1 MNYIDQKFS
10 KKSQKTELLVPLFN
24 IISDIIAIEIS
35 FLLAYWLRFYFEP
48 LVKIFP
54 FDGVIPPLSGYIQLS
69 FMVIPVWL
77 LIFQSRKMYRLKRV
91 VFIFDEFFLIGRLVT
106 FGIVFA
112 FGLIFFYRVFPYSR
126 LVFVLIWLISIVL
139 ITFGRYL
146 VLKYE
151 KNLYNRGKGLKEAL
165 IIGNTQT
172 AREIYNNFSN
182 HKYAG
187 FHIMGYA
194 DESNGSLENYLDG
207 KNRLGSYSDIVNIIQ
222 KYNIETV
229 LVTVHS
235 SEHDKLFELMKEC
248 EGENVEF
255 LMVPDFLEVITSSVR
270 VQEIDGIPF
279 LKIKSI
285 PMNVWNR
292 ILKRTFDFVFAFAVL
307 LITSPLMIILALL
320 VKLTSKG
327 PVFYKQ
333 ERLSMTGKKFYMIKF
348 RSMVVNA
355 EKETGA
361 VYVQKG
367 DVRYTKIGEF
377 LRKYSL
383 DELPQFINVLKGE
396 MSIVGPRPE
405 REHFINMFKSK
416 IPKYLERH
424 RVKCGITGWAQ
435 VNGLR
440 GSDTSI
446 EKRIEYDIYYI
457 EHWSII
463 FDLKIIIKTL
473 KEIFFSK
480 AAY

>member
-1 MNYIDQKFS
+1 
-10 KKSQKTELLVPLFN
+10 
-24 IISDIIAIEIS
+24 
-35 FLLAYWLRFYFEP
+35 
-48 LVKIFP
+48 
-54 FDGVIPPLSGYIQLS
+54 
-69 FMVIPVWL
+69 
-77 LIFQSRKMYRLKRV
+77 MYRLRRI
-91 VFIFDEFFLIGRLVT
+91 VFIFDEFFLITRLVT
-106 FGIVFA
+106 FGIVFS

-126 LVFVLIWLISIVL
+126 LVFVLTWIISIIL
-139 ITFGRYL
+139 ITIGRYL
-146 VLKYE
+146 VLKFE
-151 KNLYNRGKGLKEAL
+151 KNLYNKGHGLKEAL
-165 IIGNTQT
+165 IVGNTQT
-172 AREIYNNFSN
+172 AQDIYNNFSH

-187 FHIMGYA
+187 FNIAGFIEQDGY
-194 DESNGSLENYLDG
+194 SRENFLSQKNKLGTFLD
-207 KNRLGSYSDIVNIIQ
+207 IIEII
-222 KYNIETV
+222 KKFNIETV
-229 LVTVHS
+229 LVTLPS
-235 SEHDKLFELMKEC
+235 TEHDKLFELMKAT

-279 LKIKSI
+279 LRIKSI
-285 PMNVWNR
+285 PMNTWNR
-292 ILKRTFDFVFAFAVL
+292 VLKRSFDFIFSFVILVIISPL
-307 LITSPLMIILALL
+307 LIIISIL

-333 ERLSMTGKKFYMIKF
+333 ERVSMTGKKFYMIKF
-348 RSMVVNA
+348 RSMVHDA

-361 VYVQKG
+361 VYVRK
-367 DVRYTKIGEF
+367 DDERYTPIGEF

-383 DELPQFINVLKGE
+383 DELPQFINVFKGE

-405 REHFINMFKSK
+405 REHFILEYKDK

-424 RVKCGITGWAQ
+424 RIKCGVTGWAQ

-440 GSDTSI
+440 GSNTSI

-463 FDLKIIIKTL
+463 FDLKIIMKTL